1 MGVFKFF
8 MILTNWYVITG
19 APCSGKTAVI
29 QGLERKG
36 FAVVHEVARAYI
48 DDELKKGRGIDAVKA
63 DIHAFERRILNKKIE
78 IERSLAVD
86 SVVFLDRA
94 VADSIAYYRFSG
106 LDPGEVLVKSR
117 TYRYKKIFLFERLL
131 FEKDPVRSED
141 ENMAAELEMLLIESY
156 RALGYSPVRVP
167 LLPVGER
174 VDFILKRI

>member
-1 MGVFKFF
+1 

-36 FAVVHEVARAYI
+36 FAVVHEVARTYI
-48 DDELKKGRGIDAVKA
+48 DDELKKGRGIDEVKA

-78 IERSLAVD
+78 IEASLAVD
-86 SVVFLDRA
+86 TVIFLDRA

-106 LDPGEVLVKSR
+106 LDPGEPLGKSR
-117 TYRYKKIFLFERLL
+117 TYRYKKVFLFERLL

-141 ENMAAELEMLLIESY
+141 EEKADWLENLLKECY
-156 RALGYSPVRVP
+156 RSLGYEPFRVP
-167 LLPVGER
+167 LFPVKER
-174 VDFILKRI
+174 IDFILKNIE